1 VRGLG
6 EHVGGVHALQAVA
19 GFVEVFQ
26 VAGEGAGVAGDEDDL
41 QSSVID
47 INWNY

>member
-1 VRGLG
+1 M
-6 EHVGGVHALQAVA
+6 HALQDVTC
-19 GFVEVFQ
+19 FNERFQ
-26 VAGEGAGVAGDEDDL
+26 VAGDGAGIAGDEDDL